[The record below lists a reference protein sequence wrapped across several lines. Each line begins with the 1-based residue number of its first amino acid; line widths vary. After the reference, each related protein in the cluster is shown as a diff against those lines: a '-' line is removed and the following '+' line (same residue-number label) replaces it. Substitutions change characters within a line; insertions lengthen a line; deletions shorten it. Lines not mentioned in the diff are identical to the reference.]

1 MFTMLRLLKY
11 FFYLLMSVAIVFIAF
26 AYAGP
31 MLGINFTADTKF
43 IELPIKLDI
52 K

>member
-1 MFTMLRLLKY
+1 MLRLLKY
-11 FFYLLMSVAIVFIAF
+11 FFYLLMLAGIVFVAF

-43 IELPIKLDI
+43 IELPVMLGIK
-52 K
+52 

>member
-1 MFTMLRLLKY
+1 MLRLLKY
-11 FFYLLMSVAIVFIAF
+11 FFYLLIMAGIVFVAF

-31 MLGINFTADTKF
+31 MLGINFTPDTKF
-43 IELPIKLDI
+43 IELPVGLDI

>member
-1 MFTMLRLLKY
+1 MLRLLKY
-11 FFYLLMSVAIVFIAF
+11 FFYLLMLAGTVFVAF

-31 MLGINFTADTKF
+31 MLGVNFTADIKF
-43 IELPIKLDI
+43 IEFPVRLDV

>member
-1 MFTMLRLLKY
+1 MLRLLKY
-11 FFYLLMSVAIVFIAF
+11 FFYLLMSAGIVFVAF

-31 MLGINFTADTKF
+31 MLGIAFTADTKF
-43 IELPIKLDI
+43 VEFPVRLDI

>member
-1 MFTMLRLLKY
+1 MLILLKY
-11 FFYLLMSVAIVFIAF
+11 FFYLFILAGILFVAF

-31 MLGINFTADTKF
+31 MLGVNFTADTKF
-43 IELPIKLDI
+43 IEFPVRVDI

>member
-1 MFTMLRLLKY
+1 MLRLLKY
-11 FFYLLMSVAIVFIAF
+11 FFYLLTLAGIVFVAF

-43 IELPIKLDI
+43 IELPVRLDV